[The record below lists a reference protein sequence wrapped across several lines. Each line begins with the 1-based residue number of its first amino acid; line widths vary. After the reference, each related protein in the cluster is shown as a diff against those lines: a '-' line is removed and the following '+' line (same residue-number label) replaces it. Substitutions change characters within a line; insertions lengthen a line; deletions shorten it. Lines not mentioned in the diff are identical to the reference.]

1 MLLTSQTKLG
11 GAISRRQGLVRK
23 IRSTFPLLLALPFI
37 GLEGLVAADKLSN
50 SNGGI
55 TPANVPVATQTYLG
69 SVAADGPGLDPGS
82 DPGEEPGVDPGEEP
96 VAEADVRLTIEY
108 QGTDDPDVLVIS
120 GSVEGTNATVF
131 LTGVIELE
139 IEVDANGNF
148 EVTALFNSGVVEAI
162 AVDEDNQSSEVE
174 ALFIF

>member
-1 MLLTSQTKLG
+1 
-11 GAISRRQGLVRK
+11 LVRK

-82 DPGEEPGVDPGEEP
+82 DPGEEPA
-96 VAEADVRLTIEY
+96 AEADVRLTIEY
-108 QGTDDPDVLVIS
+108 QGTDDPDVIVIS

-148 EVTALFNSGVVEAI
+148 EVTAPFNSGVVEAI

>member
-1 MLLTSQTKLG
+1 MAQ
-11 GAISRRQGLVRK
+11 ISRRQRLVRK

-37 GLEGLVAADKLSN
+37 GLEGLVAADKFSN

-82 DPGEEPGVDPGEEP
+82 DPGEEPA
-96 VAEADVRLTIEY
+96 AEADVRLTIEY
-108 QGTDDPDVLVIS
+108 QGTDDPDVIVIS

-148 EVTALFNSGVVEAI
+148 EVTAPFNSGVVEAI